1 MEAMEAKKVSFSV
14 VDGKFVIEVDP
25 NGDGKVL
32 LTVALDIAQV
42 PVEIASLFTKKVA
55 EAPVAPAV

>member
-1 MEAMEAKKVSFSV
+1 MEAKKVSFSV
-14 VDGKFVIEVDP
+14 VDGKFVIEIDP

-42 PVEIASLFTKKVA
+42 PAEIASLFSKPA
-55 EAPVAPAV
+55 AAIEPPAV